1 MHVYVEWIGDM
12 MGTVTRLSEDDM
24 TRDEVTNEHAK
35 LLNDWANV
43 EWNRCMALR
52 SGFENH
58 AITYLLTGNGG
69 GAATV
74 IAFAGSAAYAT
85 SLVYWSLSLFIAGMV
100 FCGLGIA
107 IALTRMSWLSRE
119 LSREQD
125 LFNKGKIGYLQFHHN
140 HNERFKRKT
149 GGNLI
154 GYLSFGCFILGMLL
168 SVSTFNAFIT
178 EKQRN
183 LEKEAAA
190 DLRKQNETAKAT
202 IPPAALQQIAPPFPV
217 QSNRSL
223 KE

>member
-1 MHVYVEWIGDM
+1 MDRRYVVDD
-12 MGTVTRLSEDDM
+12 VKRLGEDDM
-24 TRDEVTNEHAK
+24 IREEVTNEHAK
-35 LLNDWANV
+35 RLNDWASV

-52 SGFENH
+52 AAFENH

-85 SLVYWSLSLFIAGMV
+85 SLVYWSLALFIAGLL
-100 FCGLGIA
+100 FCGLGIS

-125 LFNKGKIGYLQFHHN
+125 LFNKNKIGYLQFHHN
-140 HNERFKRKT
+140 HSERFKKKT
-149 GGNLI
+149 GGTLV

-168 SVSTFNAFIT
+168 SVSTFNAFIA
-178 EKQRN
+178 EKQRKA
-183 LEKEAAA
+183 EKETA
-190 DLRKQNETAKAT
+190 DELRKKNEAAKTT
-202 IPPAALQQIAPPFPV
+202 IPPAVLEPLVTPV
-217 QSNRSL
+217 SAQPAKGL